1 MAMTPDMNL
10 VLVAVARRE
19 YIRVGSAPASMLAMA
34 TATSTKFVSS
44 ELVGQQ

>member
-1 MAMTPDMNL
+1 MAVSPDINS
-10 VLVAVARRE
+10 VFIAVARRK

-34 TATSTKFVSS
+34 TATNTKSMSS